1 MSRLLL
7 NLRHVPDD
15 EAEDV
20 RNLLDEA
27 GIEWYETPI
36 GRWGISLGGIWVR
49 DREVLPRARELLRD
63 YDRDR
68 FQRARADYAERAR
81 RGELETIVHRLVQDP
96 VGVFLRLGAVAF
108 IIFLMLYPFFGVLRG

>member
-15 EAEDV
+15 EADDV

-36 GRWGISLGGIWVR
+36 GRWGIGLGGIWVR
-49 DREVLPRARELLRD
+49 DRSEHPRARELLRD
-63 YDRDR
+63 YGRKRFEQARTDR
-68 FQRARADYAERAR
+68 AERAR
-81 RGELETIVHRLVQDP
+81 RGELESIVHRLFRDP
-96 VGVFLRLGAVAF
+96 VGVVLRLAAVAF
-108 IIFLMLYPFFGVLRG
+108 IVFLMLYPFFGALHD